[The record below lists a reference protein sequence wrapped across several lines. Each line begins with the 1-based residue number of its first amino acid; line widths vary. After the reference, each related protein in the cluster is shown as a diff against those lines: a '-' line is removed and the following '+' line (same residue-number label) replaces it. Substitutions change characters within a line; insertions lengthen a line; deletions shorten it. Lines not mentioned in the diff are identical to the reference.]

1 MKTST
6 WLAVVCLAAS
16 LPTQAEIFK
25 PIELKDQELATL
37 RGRYVMPGRIVS
49 FGIVMTTTWQNANGA
64 LIGATSAMQVQQ
76 NTIKPQFYVSMI
88 DEKPASPTSSQ
99 SSVANTNTSTNTNLN
114 TNTNTNTNTGT
125 GIVSGGNGLN
135 STEGVTQVVRA
146 AGDNN
151 TAYNNVDINVAK
163 ASQVNQAPVT
173 QPQGQALTAGSTL
186 VGNNE
191 AGSLAVSSTNSGVQL
206 NIVANNNQGSTVQR
220 LAQGGL
226 MQNTTLLGSSN
237 QVRNLTSLNVVLRDN
252 VPTAGAL
259 SGNLDQLKG
268 LRTIGF

>member
-1 MKTST
+1 MKTSI

-37 RGRYVMPGRIVS
+37 RGRFVMPGRIVS
-49 FGIVMTTTWQNANGA
+49 FGVVMTTTWQNANGA

-88 DEKPASPTSSQ
+88 DEKPSNSTSSQ
-99 SSVANTNTSTNTNLN
+99 GSNAIPT
-114 TNTNTNTNTGT
+114 TGT
-125 GIVSGGNGLN
+125 GTVTGGNGLN

-146 AGDNN
+146 AGDKN

-163 ASQVNQAPVT
+163 ASQVDQPPVS
-173 QPQGQALTAGSTL
+173 QPQGQALTPGSTL
-186 VGNNE
+186 VGNND
-191 AGSLAVSSTNSGVQL
+191 AGSLSVSSTNTGGVQL

-259 SGNLDQLKG
+259 NGNLDQLKG

>member
-6 WLAVVCLAAS
+6 WLAVICLAAS

-37 RGRYVMPGRIVS
+37 RGRFVMPGRIVS

-76 NTIKPQFYVSMI
+76 STIKPEFYVSTI
-88 DEKPASPTSSQ
+88 NEKASTPTPSPASS
-99 SSVANTNTSTNTNLN
+99 
-114 TNTNTNTNTGT
+114 GT
-125 GIVSGGNGLN
+125 GSVTGGAGLN

-163 ASQVNQAPVT
+163 ASQVNQAPAT
-173 QPQGQALTAGSTL
+173 QPQGQVLASGSTV
-186 VGNNE
+186 VGSND
-191 AGSLAVSSTNSGVQL
+191 AGSLSVSSTGSGVQL
-206 NIVANNNQGSTVQR
+206 NIVANNNQGSTMQR

-252 VPTAGAL
+252 VPTAGSV